1 MKNLLYYWL
10 IQKFHIKLVLKTIF
24 VEAVTVISKQNNWL
38 LLWKCVRVGLGP
50 WGRLRALDQSC
61 DSPSRLGVKAIAHVH
76 LHLDKRH
83 INEDLLKT
91 FSIHNVQSTFQLFSF
106 VNWKVVIISE
116 SMSQKICF
124 FTERLHTL
132 ATIMG
137 TTIMIDKT
145 LISLLNQ
152 KLNQFFT
159 LINKITISRVKL
171 DLYSENEFFDL
182 ISKYKCI
189 KYWRNGA

>member
-1 MKNLLYYWL
+1 MINEKLYYWL

-24 VEAVTVISKQNNWL
+24 VEAVTVISKQNNWP

-83 INEDLLKT
+83 IREDLLKT

-116 SMSQKICF
+116 SMSQKN
-124 FTERLHTL
+124 
-132 ATIMG
+132 
-137 TTIMIDKT
+137 
-145 LISLLNQ
+145 LLFYRMASYFGHYNGYHNYDRQ
-152 KLNQFFT
+152 NLDFIIKS
-159 LINKITISRVKL
+159 KIKPI
-171 DLYSENEFFDL
+171 LYFD
-182 ISKYKCI
+182 
-189 KYWRNGA
+189 